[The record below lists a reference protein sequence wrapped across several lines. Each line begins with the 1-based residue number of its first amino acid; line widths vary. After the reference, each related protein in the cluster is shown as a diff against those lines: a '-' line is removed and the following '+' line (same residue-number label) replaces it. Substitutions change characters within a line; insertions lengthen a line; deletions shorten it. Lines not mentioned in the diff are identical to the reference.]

1 MTDFLKSNAS
11 SGVYWLK
18 EPLQNIKFKITIK
31 PRESIILLPKFEDY
45 SNTSQTQNLA
55 KADGS
60 ATKEY
65 VFAWQEKVFSQYEI
79 KKYSDIHNCISESD
93 LSLHN
98 KLKQNNALPQKL
110 FTYLNEDCFMPLP
123 IVEKK
128 SYDTGIPFLNS
139 CLEQLNLNDKVN
151 SSIGNETNS
160 TRDLFSSQ
168 ENVIAGA
175 EWTAMHIMYDNSKYD
190 DDGNI
195 IYSDECLLLSLYHH
209 QEHNYLMVSPDV
221 NNLSNP
227 YNIEGATDNLHLEYY
242 VGIDFGVQECS
253 EELVDL
259 LNKLYKKWQKKQK
272 YFMPF
277 VMPPLGGKKVFINLE
292 ITSAIEFEMDNIYIE
307 YHIKIPDNIQC
318 KNDLIGRTHVA
329 QSLVRENGQIWLFG
343 HTVDL
348 ELDIATG
355 IDPPPL
361 KIFFEVISQD
371 WWRRHRTEGYSHLAL
386 TLHPGIYKEQ
396 LSCSRP
402 EELNKIE
409 AESRRFFVGGC
420 HLIEDL
426 EVLEKPQLYAGNFRN
441 VPTGTISVH
450 WSTIIQSQSPG
461 HHSPVPIASGSALL
475 QGADAVLKQ
484 YKRAKATLAA
494 ATRNIRETGDL

>member
-1 MTDFLKSNAS
+1 MTDFIKSNAS

-18 EPLQNIKFKITIK
+18 EPLQSIKIRITIK
-31 PRESIILLPKFEDY
+31 TQESIISLPKFEDY
-45 SNTSQTQNLA
+45 SNISQMQNLT

-60 ATKEY
+60 VTKEY

-79 KKYSDIHNCISESD
+79 KKYLDIHNCTSEWD
-93 LSLHN
+93 LNLHN
-98 KLKQNNALPQKL
+98 RLKQNNCLPQKI
-110 FTYLNEDCFMPLP
+110 FTYLNEDCYIPLP
-123 IVEKK
+123 VIEKK
-128 SYDTGIPFLNS
+128 SYDTGLHYLNS
-139 CLEQLNLNDKVN
+139 CLECLNLNEKLSNVN
-151 SSIGNETNS
+151 LSETNS
-160 TRDLFSSQ
+160 TRLLFSSQ
-168 ENVIAGA
+168 ENVTVGT
-175 EWTAMHIMYDNSKYD
+175 EWTAMHFMYDNSKYD
-190 DDGNI
+190 DDDNI
-195 IYSDECLLLSLYHH
+195 IYADECLLLSLYHH
-209 QEHNYLMVSPDV
+209 KQHNYLMVSHDV

-227 YNIEGATDNLHLEYY
+227 YNIESASGNLHLEYY
-242 VGIDFGVQECS
+242 VDIDFGLQGCS

-277 VMPPLGGKKVFINLE
+277 VMPPLGGKKVFVSLE
-292 ITSAIEFEMDNIYIE
+292 ITSAKDFEMDNIYIE
-307 YHIKIPDNIQC
+307 YHIKIPDTVQC
-318 KNDLIGRTHVA
+318 KSDLIGRTHVS
-329 QSLVRENGQIWLFG
+329 QSLVTEAGQIWLFG
-343 HTVDL
+343 HTIDL

-355 IDPPPL
+355 IDPPSL

-386 TLHPGIYKEQ
+386 TLHPGRYKEQ

-402 EELNKIE
+402 EELNEIE

-426 EVLEKPQLYAGNFRN
+426 EILEKPQLYAGNFRN
-441 VPTGTISVH
+441 VLTGYILVH
-450 WSTIIQSQSPG
+450 WSTITQSQTPG
-461 HHSPVPIASGSALL
+461 HHSPVPMSSGTALL

-494 ATRNIRETGDL
+494 ATRNFRETGDL